1 MGEKYIKRAQG
12 IITRVT
18 NWLKINIAKKVFSER
33 EKKMEVD

>member
-12 IITRVT
+12 IITRAT
-18 NWLKINIAKKVFSER
+18 NGLKTNIAKKVFSER